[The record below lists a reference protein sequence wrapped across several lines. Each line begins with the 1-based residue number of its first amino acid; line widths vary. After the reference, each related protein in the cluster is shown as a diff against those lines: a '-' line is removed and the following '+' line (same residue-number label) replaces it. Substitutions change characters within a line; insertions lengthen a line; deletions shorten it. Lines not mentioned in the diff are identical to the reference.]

1 MFSKLQGMSGKED
14 NSAVN
19 KGKGNGNNKEKV
31 NEGNGAENKGK
42 GNSNNKEKVN
52 EGNGAE
58 NKGNN
63 TENGNNENGVL
74 IIPEM
79 SQENLNKSNSGEN
92 IDVLI
97 AGQEGQISP
106 CTIS

>member
-1 MFSKLQGMSGKED
+1 MFSKLQGMVG
-14 NSAVN
+14 N
-19 KGKGNGNNKEKV
+19 KGKANGNEGNDVGNKGKANGNEGNDVGNKGKANGNEG
-31 NEGNGAENKGK
+31 NEGNGNKGK
-42 GNSNNKEKVN
+42 ANGN
-52 EGNGAE
+52 EG
-58 NKGNN
+58 
-63 TENGNNENGVL
+63 NGNNENGVL
-74 IIPEM
+74 IVPEM

>member
-1 MFSKLQGMSGKED
+1 MVINLNYYLLNNVNEGQP
-14 NSAVN
+14 N
-19 KGKGNGNNKEKV
+19 KGKANVNEGKGNNNENV
-31 NEGNGAENKGK
+31 NEGNKGK
-42 GNSNNKEKVN
+42 ANGN
-52 EGNGAE
+52 EG
-58 NKGNN
+58 
-63 TENGNNENGVL
+63 NGNNENGVL

-79 SQENLNKSNSGEN
+79 SQRNFECNSGEN